1 MKRLSLLCLLALTL
15 TTVTMANIIPTS
27 TTITGTGPFTW
38 TYNLQLSKDQ
48 NVNSGFAP
56 TSNPVPH
63 TNLTFAGFF
72 TIYDFAG
79 YEAGSCAGPAG
90 WTCSAQMLGF
100 TPDDVVPTDNP
111 NIVNITWAYTN
122 GATILGQPSG
132 VGLGDF
138 SAQSIY
144 NSPTLVSY
152 SGRGIA
158 NSGPQIGTIADNV
171 GNTQG
176 PTPTPEPTTL
186 ALFGAGILAGAFR
199 LKSIWTVE
207 R

>member
-1 MKRLSLLCLLALTL
+1 MTKRITLFCVLALTL
-15 TTVTMANIIPTS
+15 STVAMANIIPTS

-79 YEAGSCAGPAG
+79 YVAGSCAGPAG
-90 WTCSAQMLGF
+90 WTCTAQKLGF
-100 TPDDVVPTDNP
+100 TPDDVVPTDNAS
-111 NIVNITWAYTN
+111 VFNITWAYTT
-122 GATILGQPSG
+122 GSTILGQPSG

-144 NSPTLVSY
+144 SSPTL
-152 SGRGIA
+152 
-158 NSGPQIGTIADNV
+158 
-171 GNTQG
+171 GN
-176 PTPTPEPTTL
+176 L
-186 ALFGAGILAGAFR
+186 
-199 LKSIWTVE
+199 
-207 R
+207 